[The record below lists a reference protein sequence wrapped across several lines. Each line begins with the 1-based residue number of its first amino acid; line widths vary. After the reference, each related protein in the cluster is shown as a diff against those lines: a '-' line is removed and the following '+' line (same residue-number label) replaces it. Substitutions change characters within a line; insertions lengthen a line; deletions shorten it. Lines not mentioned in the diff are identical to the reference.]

1 MDKKQPK
8 KKEDMHKDAKMS
20 VLSELRDMAMGMMG
34 EKADKYS
41 QDPADIAK
49 VEVESRGPGDKSQGI
64 ELMAQKLPGQMGRP
78 GSGIGEGKGMDMS
91 SDSSLG
97 SDGDMNEDMEASEN
111 HSMDYED
118 DMSDAEIDSIIAEL
132 QLKKS
137 SRSPKA

>member
-8 KKEDMHKDAKMS
+8 KKDEMHKEAKMG

-34 EKADKYS
+34 KSADKYS
-41 QDPADIAK
+41 QDPADISK
-49 VEVESRGPGDKSQGI
+49 VEIESRGPSDKSLGI

-78 GSGIGEGKGMDMS
+78 GSGIGEGEGMSMS

-97 SDGDMNEDMEASEN
+97 SDGDMNEDMEASEGPELE
-111 HSMDYED
+111 YED
-118 DMSDAEIDSIIAEL
+118 DMTDGEIDALIAEL

-137 SRSPKA
+137 SRSSKV